1 MAINGS
7 FSARCALAMG
17 VWAIASALPLSAV
30 AERIGIA
37 AIVNDD
43 VITTTE
49 VSERRSLIMATSGV
63 PDTEENRAKMTPRIT
78 QSLIDEALQLQ
89 EAKRQSLSVTDDE
102 VNKAIDAL
110 APARGQ
116 PAGTLKQSIAAKGL
130 STRSLENQIRAQL
143 AWTKFV
149 QRKLRRNVTITQD
162 EVLRAQQSQA
172 AAPGATELKIAV
184 LSVPIKRA
192 EDEAAGIKLGD
203 TIAAAFKSGAA
214 MPEIA
219 AQYAGQSQVQF
230 TPPAWVPED
239 NLQPALQQALRGIQP
254 GAVTP
259 PIRSGGGIQFV
270 SLLDRK
276 TIKKQS
282 DATEIALKQILVPA
296 PTKRDKASLEALKS
310 TAAALRKNPGNCDDE
325 KLPPTAL
332 PAQVKFARTQ
342 VGLLSPE
349 QRSIIAQLEVGGV
362 SEPILT
368 PDALRLVMLCEKIEP
383 SSGYLPDAVEV
394 RQKLFAEKIE
404 LEAQKQ
410 LRNLRRDAFIS
421 IKDTP

>member
-1 MAINGS
+1 MAIKDAVFAVSRAVMLVG
-7 FSARCALAMG
+7 ALA
-17 VWAIASALPLSAV
+17 VVAPVAAV

-43 VITTTE
+43 VITTRE
-49 VSERRSLIMATSGV
+49 VAERRALIMATSGV
-63 PDTEENRAKMTPRIT
+63 PDTADNQARMTPRIT
-78 QSLIDEALQLQ
+78 QSLIDETLQLQ
-89 EAKRQSLSVTDDE
+89 EAKRQSLSVTDEE

-116 PAGTLKQSIAAKGL
+116 PAGTLKNSIAAKGL

-143 AWTKFV
+143 VWTKFV
-149 QRKLRRNVTITQD
+149 QRKLRRNVTISQD
-162 EVLRAQQSQA
+162 EVQRAQQSRA
-172 AAPGATELKIAV
+172 ASPGVTELKIAV
-184 LSVPIKRA
+184 LSVPIKSPK
-192 EDEAAGIKLGD
+192 DEAAGIRLGE
-203 TIAAAFKSGAA
+203 TIATEFKAGSS
-214 MPEIA
+214 MPEVA
-219 AQYAGQSQVQF
+219 ARYAGQPLVQF
-230 TPPAWVPED
+230 SPPAWVPED

-270 SLLDRK
+270 SLMDRK

-282 DATEIALKQILVPA
+282 DTTEIALKQILVPA
-296 PTKRDKASLEALKS
+296 PATRNKAAVEALKS
-310 TAAALRKNPGNCDDE
+310 TASILRKNPGNCDDAQ
-325 KLPPTAL
+325 LPTTPL

-342 VGLLSPE
+342 LGLLSPE
-349 QRSIIAQLEVGGV
+349 QRSIISQLEVGAV

-368 PDALRLVMLCEKIEP
+368 PEALRLVMLCEKIEP
-383 SSGYLPDAVEV
+383 SSGNLPDAAEI
-394 RQKLFAEKIE
+394 RQELFAEKIE

-421 IKDTP
+421 IKDAP